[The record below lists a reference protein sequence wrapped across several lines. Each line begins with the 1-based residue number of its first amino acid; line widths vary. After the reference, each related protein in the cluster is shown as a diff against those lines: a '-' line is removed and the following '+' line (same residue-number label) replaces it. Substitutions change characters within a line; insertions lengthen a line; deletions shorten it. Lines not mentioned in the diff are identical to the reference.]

1 MVELCTEAAPGL
13 CFLLHSLGVNWMML
27 VARHFR
33 RRLLMLS
40 CMAAIHTNRDLECHE
55 GVARTVV

>member
-1 MVELCTEAAPGL
+1 
-13 CFLLHSLGVNWMML
+13 MML

-33 RRLLMLS
+33 RRLLILS